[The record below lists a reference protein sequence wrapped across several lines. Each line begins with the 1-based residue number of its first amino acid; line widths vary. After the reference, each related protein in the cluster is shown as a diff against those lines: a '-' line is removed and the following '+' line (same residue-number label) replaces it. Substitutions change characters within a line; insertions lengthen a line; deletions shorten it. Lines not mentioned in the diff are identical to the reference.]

1 MNKLLFLGLILCSFG
16 FAEHKYYV
24 SNTIIE
30 MNSRTNLIE
39 VTSKIFTDDLE
50 RALGSSDQNP
60 LRIGDERESITVN
73 GLIENYLRKNLKIK
87 FDGHDVNMTWVGKEV
102 ESDMIYVYFQIS
114 DANNFSVAE
123 VSNSSLFELF
133 PGQINRVDLRFNGWT
148 KTLQLTKEYPTDL
161 VYK

>member
-1 MNKLLFLGLILCSFG
+1 MKKFLFLGVILSLFA

-24 SNTIIE
+24 SNTIVE

-50 RALGSSDQNP
+50 RALGSTEQNP
-60 LRIGDERESITVN
+60 LRIGDEKESIAVN

-87 FDGHDVNMTWVGKEV
+87 FDGHEVNMTWVGKEV
-102 ESDMIYVYFQIS
+102 EGEMVYAYFQIS

-123 VSNSSLFELF
+123 VSNASLFELF

-148 KTLQLTKEYPTDL
+148 KTLQLSKEYPKDL

>member
-1 MNKLLFLGLILCSFG
+1 MRRFLFLGVILFLFG

-30 MNSRTNLIE
+30 MNSRSNLIE

-50 RALGSSDQNP
+50 RALGSTDENP
-60 LRIGDERESITVN
+60 LRIGDEKESISVN
-73 GLIENYLRKNLKIK
+73 SLIENYLRKNLKIK
-87 FDGHDVNMTWVGKEV
+87 FDGHEVNMMWVGKEV
-102 ESDMIYVYFQIS
+102 EGEMVYVYFQVS

-148 KTLQLTKEYPTDL
+148 KTLQLSKEYPKDL